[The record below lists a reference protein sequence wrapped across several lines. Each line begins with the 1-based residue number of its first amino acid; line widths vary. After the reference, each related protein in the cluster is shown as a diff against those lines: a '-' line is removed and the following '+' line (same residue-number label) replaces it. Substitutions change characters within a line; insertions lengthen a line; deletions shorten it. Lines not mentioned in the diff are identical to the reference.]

1 MAADDVLISSDI
13 PAQRVRP
20 DVPLYRGIA
29 ALVVVVGVLGI
40 RGEAG
45 LMAAMTSTTYVH
57 ILFGSLL
64 WGLVI
69 SRFCWWLKYSPS
81 CKTAE
86 VREFS
91 RQLSRMVYLILYL
104 VIGVKQIFGIV
115 NFMWLGGTSGF
126 ELLRDNA
133 GGVPGFA
140 MLVPTTDCQVILAY
154 GLIALVLI
162 RLSAYLVCLRLVD
175 RCSV

>member
-1 MAADDVLISSDI
+1 M
-13 PAQRVRP
+13 
-20 DVPLYRGIA
+20 PLYRGIA
-29 ALVVVVGVLGI
+29 L
-40 RGEAG
+40 
-45 LMAAMTSTTYVH
+45 TTHVH
-57 ILFGSLL
+57 MLFGMLL
-64 WGLVI
+64 CGLVI

-81 CKTAE
+81 SQTAE

-104 VIGVKQIFGIV
+104 VIGVKQIFSIV
-115 NFMWLGGTSGF
+115 NFMWLGGTPGF
-126 ELLRDNA
+126 GLLRDNERGA
-133 GGVPGFA
+133 PGFA

-175 RCSV
+175 RRRSSV